1 MNYLILTNI
10 FNYEIFVFILIFIL
24 TIETNC
30 NLIVIPFNIK
40 EIPSNDNQ
48 NFIYTNIEIGTP
60 PIKIDSIINF
70 QNSLF
75 YSSNKNY
82 LNISLDKTYNFSQSN
97 SFKIIS
103 NTNISLS
110 SIEFKNIISEQIYF
124 YTDINCQNK
133 INYTIYPILSPEIN
147 INESLFLV
155 IDLQVNNGMNKTY
168 NIINILKALNIIDNY
183 YWTIKLENFTTGKII
198 IGDLPHNYEE
208 DNYKEKN
215 ITFINTYSN
224 KNKIFWGIQ
233 FSSLQFADITIT
245 DIENIMIGKIEPTI
259 LEIFGSYE
267 YINATEVYFFEK
279 YKKNQICRRIF
290 DKINGEDVHRIICD
304 KDKFSKTDIELF
316 PNLTLINVDLNYSFI
331 FTGEELFMEK
341 DNKIYFMIVSKVGRT
356 EGEWELGRIF
366 LNKYQFVM
374 DSDNN
379 LIGIYKDKIED
390 SESKEKN
397 NTMLILI
404 VSILILNFLIGLGVI
419 IYYIR
424 KNVCKSK
431 KRLPELDD
439 EIFESTNEKDQLK
452 LS

>member
-1 MNYLILTNI
+1 
-10 FNYEIFVFILIFIL
+10 
-24 TIETNC
+24 
-30 NLIVIPFNIK
+30 
-40 EIPSNDNQ
+40 
-48 NFIYTNIEIGTP
+48 
-60 PIKIDSIINF
+60 
-70 QNSLF
+70 
-75 YSSNKNY
+75 
-82 LNISLDKTYNFSQSN
+82 
-97 SFKIIS
+97 
-103 NTNISLS
+103 
-110 SIEFKNIISEQIYF
+110 
-124 YTDINCQNK
+124 
-133 INYTIYPILSPEIN
+133 
-147 INESLFLV
+147 
-155 IDLQVNNGMNKTY
+155 
-168 NIINILKALNIIDNY
+168 
-183 YWTIKLENFTTGKII
+183 
-198 IGDLPHNYEE
+198 
-208 DNYKEKN
+208 
-215 ITFINTYSN
+215 
-224 KNKIFWGIQ
+224 
-233 FSSLQFADITIT
+233 
-245 DIENIMIGKIEPTI
+245 MIGKIEPNI

-316 PNLTLINVDLNYSFI
+316 PNLTLTNVDLNYSFI

-390 SESKEKN
+390 NESKEKN

-404 VSILILNFLIGLGVI
+404 ISILILNFLIGLGVI